1 MFTRPTWF
9 TIGLLAALVA
19 IGVVALAEG
28 RAPKQ
33 SPLRDPEM
41 VGAEIGDFYVK
52 MVAQTSAAITDL
64 SNPQAVQANV
74 DKLRHKYI
82 DLFVK
87 LGREREALGPSD
99 KGDCDAAASTR
110 MQQAP
115 QAQLDAIL
123 TYART
128 QESRDKALADELK
141 SMLRLEEYANFGQLR
156 AHQPREAARV
166 GAL

>member
-1 MFTRPTWF
+1 MITRPTWL

-19 IGVVALAEG
+19 IGVVALAAG

-33 SPLRDPEM
+33 FSLRDPTV
-41 VGAEIGDFYVK
+41 VGDEIGDFYVK
-52 MVAQTSAAITDL
+52 MVGQTSAAVTDL

-74 DKLRHKYI
+74 DRLRHRYV

-87 LGREREALGPSD
+87 LGREREALGPAD
-99 KGDCDAAASTR
+99 KDDCDAAANSR
-110 MQQAP
+110 MQRAP

-128 QESRDKALADELK
+128 HESTDKALADELR
-141 SMLRLEEYANFGQLR
+141 SMLRLEEYANLGQLR

-166 GAL
+166 GVI